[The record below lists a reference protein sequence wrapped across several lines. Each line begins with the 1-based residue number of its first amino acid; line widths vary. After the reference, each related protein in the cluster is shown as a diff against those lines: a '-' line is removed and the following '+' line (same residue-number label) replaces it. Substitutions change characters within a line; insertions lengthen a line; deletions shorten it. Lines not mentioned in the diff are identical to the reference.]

1 MAISLIFFL
10 LLSSQIVQSYHRP
23 IGHILDAVNLAMSSG
38 NFDGY
43 RQSDTK
49 KGAYEIAAASEIK
62 MPCIILVNPFLDQN
76 VGSCSRA
83 MVSLRSIRSPP
94 RWLVSLSCIFPISFT
109 LSAQLWSNG
118 VKGG

>member
-1 MAISLIFFL
+1 MVLSLIFFL
-10 LLSSQIVQSYHRP
+10 LLCSQFVQSYHRP

-49 KGAYEIAAASEIK
+49 KGAYEIATASEIK

-83 MVSLRSIRSPP
+83 MVSLRSICSPI
-94 RWLVSLSCIFPISFT
+94 RWLVGLSCLFPISIT
-109 LSAQLWSNG
+109 LTAQLWSYR